1 MRPIFAK
8 PLTAGF
14 PALALGLLAG
24 FHLSVAGANT
34 GSDALSDIQD
44 MVKNGQL
51 PNALEKVDSYIA
63 AKPKH
68 AKDAQ
73 ARFLKGVIL
82 GEMGRP
88 ADAIA
93 VYGKLTQDYPGLPE
107 PYNNLAVLYAQ
118 QKQYD
123 KARVALEM
131 AIKTHPSYSVAHE
144 NLGDIYAQ
152 LASQSYDKALQRDSG
167 STGSQSRL
175 APIRQLGGAAVRT
188 EPAASA
194 NVAPSSQPPKIA
206 VAETARRIPEARTTP
221 PAQANPVAAESSAGD
236 GEFARMLQHWKS
248 AWPRLDFTTA
258 LAYSISD
265 LTCRIMRERIG
276 PPGLSAGSAN
286 TMGGPGATGCRSE
299 PRKSRFW

>member
-1 MRPIFAK
+1 MRPIFSK

-34 GSDALSDIQD
+34 SSDALSDIQD

-63 AKPKH
+63 AKSKDAKN

-144 NLGDIYAQ
+144 NLGDIYGQ

-175 APIRQLGGAAVRT
+175 APIRQLGGAAVRA

-194 NVAPSSQPPKIA
+194 NVAPSSPPPKIA
-206 VAETARRIPEARTTP
+206 LAETARRIPEVRTPP

-248 AWPRLDFTTA
+248 TWPRLDFTAA

-265 LTCRIMRERIG
+265 LTCRIMRERT
-276 PPGLSAGSAN
+276 GSAN
-286 TMGGPGATGCRSE
+286 AMGGPGATGCRSE